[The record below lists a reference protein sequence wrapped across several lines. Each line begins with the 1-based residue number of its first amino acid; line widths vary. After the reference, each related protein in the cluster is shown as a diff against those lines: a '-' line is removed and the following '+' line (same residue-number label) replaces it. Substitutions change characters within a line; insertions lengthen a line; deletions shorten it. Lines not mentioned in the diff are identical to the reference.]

1 MDLIVV
7 LALLRGHMGHTLVCQ
22 PVGYLERQLAVCLG
36 NRVIKALLSW
46 LFMLTHYS

>member
-7 LALLRGHMGHTLVCQ
+7 SALLRGHMGHTLVCQ

-36 NRVIKALLSW
+36 DRVIRALLSCSI
-46 LFMLTHYS
+46 MLTHYS